1 MTKTIEELTKEI
13 KELEEK
19 LKKEYKN
26 AIENAKK
33 QCKDDYKKSYN
44 ELIKPLKA
52 ELHNERQKGYY
63 KKYYT
68 PIKKISQRNKNAIKM
83 FDKKFNDLNK
93 EEQNK
98 VKAKIKREYLQRIR
112 ATND

>member
-68 PIKKISQRNKNAIKM
+68 PIGKISQRDKTALEM
-83 FDKKFNDLNK
+83 FGREFK
-93 EEQNK
+93 ELEKQEQNK
-98 VKAKIKREYLQRIR
+98 VDAKIKREYLHRIKEK
-112 ATND
+112 NE